1 MVINDGFNRF
11 LWEDHA
17 NIMGYNNGIFGE
29 TYLMG
34 CIQANLQT
42 CRTFGSMLDD
52 IFCFFLWEF
61 VGFGQGN
68 GVYVPPTNTLKYLK
82 NIS

>member
-52 IFCFFLWEF
+52 IFCFFF
-61 VGFGQGN
+61 FCGN
-68 GVYVPPTNTLKYLK
+68 LLVLGRETASMCPQQTH
-82 NIS
+82 